1 MKKLTIFIVL
11 LITLIVFCPSNTKSQ
26 ITMQVGGGLGV
37 IVPTA
42 DYSGTTIEYYN
53 GKNYGLATGLSIHGK
68 FRAGLLGFIVVG
80 ELGYSTLS
88 NEGNSEPGKGKV
100 EVSQKILTVKAGPEF
115 QFNIPAAPITPYIG
129 GNLAMNNFSGETSF
143 NGVAEVPSGKYKIK
157 STVRFGVGVSGGTI
171 IDISRLMKL
180 DISVQYNLM
189 NISGKKWTD
198 VDMSKDKRI
207 ESYEALNDEK
217 DPVSHLN
224 NTEHFVSKTRTINTF
239 MITASLM
246 FGL

>member
-1 MKKLTIFIVL
+1 MQKSIL
-11 LITLIVFCPSNTKSQ
+11 LILAIALLGFHPVQSQVTLQ
-26 ITMQVGGGLGV
+26 AGGGLGV
-37 IVPTA
+37 IVPAA
-42 DYSGTTIEYYN
+42 DYSGTTIDYYN
-53 GKNYGLATGLSIHGK
+53 GKNYGLATGFNVHGK
-68 FRAGLLGFIVVG
+68 FRGGLLGFIVVG
-80 ELGYSTLS
+80 ELGYSSLS
-88 NEGNSEPGKGKV
+88 NSGNSEPGKGKV
-100 EVSQKILTVKAGPEF
+100 EVSQKILTIKAGPEF

-143 NGVAEVPSGKYKIK
+143 NGVAEVPSGNHKIK
-157 STVRFGVGVSGGTI
+157 STARFGVGVNGGTI
-171 IDISRLMKL
+171 INISPLMKL

-198 VDMSKDKRI
+198 VDASKDKRI

-217 DPVSHLN
+217 DPLSHLN
-224 NTEHFVSKTRTINTF
+224 NTEHFISKTRTINSI